1 MTALAFGDA
10 WQGIAMVS
18 VTRLRRDGYRQQ
30 AAPHPIRNL
39 ICDSKPD
46 RHPGLT

>member
-1 MTALAFGDA
+1 MTALASGDA
-10 WQGIAMVS
+10 SHGIAVVS
-18 VTRLRRDGYRQQ
+18 GTRLHRDEYRQQ
-30 AAPHPIRNL
+30 ATPHPIRNL